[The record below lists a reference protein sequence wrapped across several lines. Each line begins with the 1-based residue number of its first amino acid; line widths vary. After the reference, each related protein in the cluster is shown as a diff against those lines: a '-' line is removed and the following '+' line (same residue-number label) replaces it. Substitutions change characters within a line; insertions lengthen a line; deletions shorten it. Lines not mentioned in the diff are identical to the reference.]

1 MSKKKFSVNGNFK
14 DSINTVKFL
23 TERIKF
29 VKSADP
35 VLPTRTD
42 DFGVNKVAKSLHPKE
57 QKLVISRVEEHAD
70 IAKSYYFKS
79 EAAPIAYF
87 KAGQYLTFKLE
98 IGSSVVTRSYSI
110 ASSPASALSGEY
122 QITVK
127 RIADGF
133 VSDYILDNWKV
144 GDKVTAYAPEGN
156 MTYCP
161 LRDAENIVAIAGGS
175 GITPFLSLARA
186 IDQGDEA
193 CSLTLLYGCRN
204 SDEILFKA
212 ELDSL
217 AQRNEK
223 INVVYVLSHSEEE
236 GYEKGFV
243 GADVIRK
250 YAPEGS
256 YSIFV
261 CGPGGLYK
269 FLETEL
275 PKLELERK
283 YIRFEVFSS
292 GKKADEEPEEYSITV
307 INRGEEKVIKASSNE
322 TVLCAF
328 ERAGIVVPARCHT
341 GECGFCR
348 SKLVSGKVYIPE
360 GEDKRRIAD
369 MQFNFIHPCCCFPES
384 DLVVRIN

>member
-1 MSKKKFSVNGNFK
+1 MSKKFSVNGTFK
-14 DSINTVKFL
+14 DSVNTVKFL
-23 TERIKF
+23 TERNKF
-29 VKSADP
+29 INSAEAA
-35 VLPTRTD
+35 LPTRTD
-42 DFGVNKVAKSLHPKE
+42 DFGVNKVAKSIHPKV
-57 QKLVISRVEEHAD
+57 QKLVISRIEEHAD

-79 EAAPIAYF
+79 EAELAYF

-98 IGSSVVTRSYSI
+98 IGNSVVTRSYSI
-110 ASSPASALSGEY
+110 ASSPASALNGEY

-133 VSDYILDNWKV
+133 VSDYILDNWSV
-144 GDKVTAYAPEGN
+144 GDEVIAYAPEGN
-156 MTYCP
+156 MTYSP
-161 LRDAENIVAIAGGS
+161 LRDAKSIVAIAGGS

-186 IDQGDEA
+186 IDQGDED
-193 CSLTLLYGCRN
+193 CSLTLLYGCRT

-217 AQRNEK
+217 AEKNEK
-223 INVVYVLSHSEEE
+223 INVVYVLSHSDEE

-243 GADVIRK
+243 GADIIKK
-250 YAPEGS
+250 YAPAES

-261 CGPGGLYK
+261 CGPGAMYK
-269 FLETEL
+269 FLEAEL
-275 PKLELERK
+275 PKLEIERK

-292 GKKADEEPEEYSITV
+292 GKKVDEETKEYTV
-307 INRGEEKVIKASSNE
+307 TVVNRGNETTIKASSNE

-328 ERAGIVVPARCHT
+328 ERAGIEVPARCHT

-369 MQFNFIHPCCCFPES
+369 MQFNFIHPCCCYPES
-384 DLVVRIN
+384 DLVIRIN

>member
-1 MSKKKFSVNGNFK
+1 MSKKKATVNGNFK
-14 DSINTVKFL
+14 DIVNTVKFL
-23 TERIKF
+23 TERKKF
-29 VKSADP
+29 IDSSEA

-57 QKLVISRVEEHAD
+57 QRLVISRIEEHAD

-79 EAAPIAYF
+79 EAAPLAYF

-98 IGSSVVTRSYSI
+98 IGNSVVTRSYSI
-110 ASSPASALSGEY
+110 ASSPASALNGEY

-127 RIADGF
+127 RISDGF
-133 VSDYILDNWKV
+133 VSDYILDNWSV
-144 GDKVTAYAPEGN
+144 GDKVIAYAPEGN
-156 MTYCP
+156 LTYSP
-161 LRDAENIVAIAGGS
+161 LRDAENIVAVAGGS

-186 IDQGDEA
+186 IAQGDED
-193 CSLTLLYGCRN
+193 CSLTLLYGCRT
-204 SDEILFKA
+204 SQEILFKA
-212 ELDSL
+212 ELDKL
-217 AQRNEK
+217 AEENKK
-223 INVVYVLSHSEEE
+223 INVIYVLSHSDEE

-243 GADVIRK
+243 GADIIKK
-250 YAPEGS
+250 YAPEGN

-269 FLETEL
+269 YLETEL
-275 PKLELERK
+275 PKLEKEKK

-292 GKKADEEPEEYSITV
+292 GKKSEEPREYSITV
-307 INRGEEKVIKASSNE
+307 INRGEETVIKADSNE

-328 ERAGIVVPARCHT
+328 ERAGIEVPARCHT

-360 GEDKRRIAD
+360 GEDRRRIAD
-369 MQFNFIHPCCCFPES
+369 MQFNFIHPCCSYPES

>member
-1 MSKKKFSVNGNFK
+1 MSKRFSVNGTLK
-14 DSINTVKFL
+14 DSVNTIKFL
-23 TERIKF
+23 TERKRF
-29 VKSADP
+29 VNGAEA

-42 DFGVNKVAKSLHPKE
+42 DFGVNKVAKSIHPKE
-57 QKLVISRVEEHAD
+57 QKLVISRIEEHAD
-70 IAKSYYFKS
+70 IAKSYFFKS
-79 EAAPIAYF
+79 EAELAFF

-98 IGSSVVTRSYSI
+98 IGNSVVTRSYSI
-110 ASSPASALSGEY
+110 ASSPASALNGEY

-133 VSDYILDNWKV
+133 VSDYILDNWSV
-144 GDKVTAYAPEGN
+144 GDEVVAYAPEGN
-156 MTYCP
+156 MTYSP
-161 LRDAENIVAIAGGS
+161 LRDAKNIVAIAGGS

-186 IDQGDEA
+186 IDQGYED
-193 CSLTLLYGCRN
+193 CSLTLIYGCRT
-204 SDEILFKA
+204 SAEILFKS

-217 AQRNEK
+217 SQKNEK
-223 INVVYVLSHSEEE
+223 INVVYVLSHSDEE

-243 GADVIRK
+243 GADVIKK
-250 YAPEGS
+250 YAPAES

-261 CGPGGLYK
+261 CGPGGMYK
-269 FLETEL
+269 FLEAEL
-275 PKLELERK
+275 PKLEIERK

-292 GKKADEEPEEYSITV
+292 GKKVDEQPKEYNITV
-307 INRGEEKVIKASSNE
+307 VNRGNETTIKASSNE

-328 ERAGIVVPARCHT
+328 ERAGIEVPARCHT

-369 MQFNFIHPCCCFPES
+369 MQFDFIHPCCCYPES
-384 DLVVRIN
+384 DLVIRIN